1 MARTLKPQS
10 SMLAL
15 LPHATFTLSQ
25 LQAHPLGAPY
35 VPLYEAIRAEGRE
48 VNNRELDLIEEKA
61 AARAVV
67 VATDSKAD
75 NYVSRLSKAVLTIT
89 GDDRSSGLY
98 THYFDKPVSEL
109 TRPILRGQLAT
120 MRKWLISLPLSP
132 HAALSGMAAEL
143 AALVDEADQAEAALQ
158 LADARIRE
166 FRDVGERRQWVDRL
180 NAARK
185 EVHGA
190 LAKLPH
196 EHPELSSDFADQFFL
211 SEPGRDD
218 DDDDSVEALQ
228 AKEAALQKDLSRVQ
242 ARLAE
247 VTRIEAEEKKAA
259 EERAAKAA
267 ALAELE
273 REAAALE
280 KRRAA
285 LKAELT
291 ASR

>member
-1 MARTLKPQS
+1 MARTLRASS
-10 SMLAL
+10 SMHAL
-15 LPHATFTLSQ
+15 LPHLTFTLSQ
-25 LQAHPLGAPY
+25 LRAHPLGAPY
-35 VPLYEAIRAEGRE
+35 VALFEVLRTEGRE
-48 VNNRELDLIEEKA
+48 VNNRELDLIEQKA

-67 VATDSKAD
+67 VASDGGLDGYA
-75 NYVSRLSKAVLTIT
+75 SRLSKTVLTIT

-98 THYFDKPVSEL
+98 THYFEKPLGEL
-109 TRPILRGQLAT
+109 TRPILRGQLAA

-143 AALVDEADQAEAALQ
+143 ATRVDEADEAVAALNAAEQ
-158 LADARIRE
+158 QIRE
-166 FRDVGERRQWVDRL
+166 FRDVGERKQWVDRL

-196 EHPELSSDFADQFFL
+196 EHPELPSDFADQFFL
-211 SEPGRDD
+211 SEPGGDD
-218 DDDDSVEALQ
+218 ADEDTVEALQ
-228 AKEAALQKDLSRVQ
+228 AEEAALQKDLARVQ

-247 VTRIEAEEKKAA
+247 ATRTEAEQKKEA
-259 EERAAKAA
+259 EARAAKAA

-285 LKAELT
+285 LKAELS